1 MTILEELLNEIRIII
16 LHLHTKT
23 LTTEFSV
30 FTQSH
35 RCVCVCVWSVS
46 AGIKCRADV
55 QVSQVQLSAVLDGS
69 KCSLRLQLNS
79 PEQV

>member
-35 RCVCVCVWSVS
+35 RCVCVCVC
-46 AGIKCRADV
+46 G
-55 QVSQVQLSAVLDGS
+55 VSQLELSVERMCRFR
-69 KCSLRLQLNS
+69 KCSYLLCLTGLN
-79 PEQV
+79 VH